1 MNVNLSASE
10 NSPAKQLNVETVEN
24 CIVTRSSLVMTIKGV
39 AKPSLFEN
47 LPSRERRQMNL
58 VAIASVLKNKLHRL
72 AECDDYYFVMNI
84 WAKGY
89 HHWLAEVAPKFV
101 IFEELLRS
109 GQILMP
115 ADRPHFISEFLEMF
129 GFSNIVNVKNNNFV
143 KKLHVITNPY
153 SGHFDPEHLTMF
165 RDAVL
170 ARTNNK
176 GKSGHRKIYVTRKDS
191 RARKVINEGE
201 VLEILTP
208 KGFECVDLE
217 NVSFRDQVDMFVE
230 CSHFISIHG
239 GALTNAIFMPPGGKV
254 VELYPKFKNREV
266 ELNACYGRLCTILG
280 LAHQFIFCDR
290 KVIGRKPD
298 FHVDDITVD
307 LPQLESV
314 VNSQLR

>member
-1 MNVNLSASE
+1 MNVNLSASQ
-10 NSPAKQLNVETVEN
+10 NSPAEQLKVETVEN
-24 CIVTRSSLVMTIKGV
+24 CIVTRSSLVMTIRGV
-39 AKPSLFEN
+39 AKSCLFEN
-47 LPSRERRQMNL
+47 LPSRDRRQMNL

-72 AECDDYYFVMNI
+72 LARDDYYFVMNI

-101 IFEELLRS
+101 IFEDVLRS
-109 GQILMP
+109 GKILMP
-115 ADRPHFISEFLEMF
+115 TDRPHFISEFLEMF

-153 SGHFDPEHLTMF
+153 SGHFDPKHLAMF

-170 ARTNNK
+170 SRTNNK
-176 GKSGHRKIYVTRKDS
+176 GKTGNRKIYVTRKDA

-217 NVSFRDQVDMFVE
+217 KVSFRDQVDMFVE

-239 GALTNAIFMPPGGKV
+239 GALTNSIFMPSGGKV

-266 ELNACYGRLCTILG
+266 ELNACYERLSTILG
-280 LAHQFIFCDR
+280 LGHQFIFCDR

-298 FHVDDITVD
+298 FHFDDITVGLSD
-307 LPQLESV
+307 LETV
-314 VNSQLR
+314 VNSQI